1 MIIDCDSCVMR
12 QIACG
17 DCVVSVLLDLK
28 PAPGKKAELS
38 NADKAAINNLSTV
51 GLGAAIAIC
60 AKFSKTKT
68 EEENWLNHE
77 KRMEI

>member
-38 NADKAAINNLSTV
+38 NADKAAINNLSSV
-51 GLGAAIAIC
+51 GLVPPLRFVPNPA
-60 AKFSKTKT
+60 
-68 EEENWLNHE
+68 NQ
-77 KRMEI
+77 KRGKKIG

>member
-28 PAPGKKAELS
+28 PAPGKRAELS
-38 NADKAAINNLSTV
+38 NADKAAINNLSSV
-51 GLGAAIAIC
+51 GLVPPLRFVPNSP
-60 AKFSKTKT
+60 K
-68 EEENWLNHE
+68 L
-77 KRMEI
+77 KRRKKIG

>member
-28 PAPGKKAELS
+28 PAPGRKAELS
-38 NADKAAINNLSTV
+38 NADEAAINNLSLV
-51 GLGAAIAIC
+51 GLVPPLRFVPESPNQKWVMKIG
-60 AKFSKTKT
+60 
-68 EEENWLNHE
+68 
-77 KRMEI
+77 

>member
-28 PAPGKKAELS
+28 PAPGKNAELS
-38 NADKAAINNLSTV
+38 NLSSV
-51 GLGAAIAIC
+51 GLVPPLRFVPNSP
-60 AKFSKTKT
+60 K
-68 EEENWLNHE
+68 L
-77 KRMEI
+77 KRRKKIG